1 MRFVPSLVH
10 GLADYV
16 CGAFL
21 LAGPILL
28 QEPEPARHAI
38 MMIGSLV
45 LLNSVLTD
53 YEAGIHRLLPLRI
66 HLCFD
71 TILGAAVLALSLILT
86 LSPVMA
92 VMAWLSGLLTVAL
105 ATTTKFPRRR
115 LEQRRLVGPGAPR
128 Q

>member
-1 MRFVPSLVH
+1 MRFVPSFVH

-28 QEPEPARHAI
+28 QEPEPARHL
-38 MMIGSLV
+38 MMIIGSLV

-53 YEAGIHRLLPLRI
+53 HEAGIHRLLPLRI

-71 TILGAAVLALSLILT
+71 AMLGAAVLALPLILT

-92 VMAWLSGLLTVAL
+92 AIAWLFGLLTVAL
-105 ATTTKFPRRR
+105 ATTTIFPHRRFD
-115 LEQRRLVGPGAPR
+115 
-128 Q
+128 

>member
-28 QEPEPARHAI
+28 QEPEPARHV
-38 MMIGSLV
+38 MMIIGSLV

-53 YEAGIHRLLPLRI
+53 HEAGIHRLLPFRV

-71 TILGAAVLALSLILT
+71 AILGAAVLALPLILT
-86 LSPVMA
+86 LSSVMA
-92 VMAWLSGLLTVAL
+92 VTAWLSGLLTVAL
-105 ATTTKFPRRR
+105 ATTTRFPRRR
-115 LEQRRLVGPGAPR
+115 LEQRRL
-128 Q
+128 